1 MFRFPSIYRVD
12 CIYYKVKQE
21 CTCVILF
28 EQLGKVAILLSGN
41 LSNIHDMCI
50 LLTFFFCLN
59 LCRMNMGYRF
69 CTTCTKVY
77 VMQSA
82 KSQWPQVTHLLL
94 MLFVFIAFLL
104 TWRMMMEVYSI
115 WLGICPVSSTIS
127 TSLKPMG
134 ENYNVWPES
143 FL

>member
-82 KSQWPQVTHLLL
+82 KSQWMTSSYPSIVNVICLYCFFAHL
-94 MLFVFIAFLL
+94 ANDDG
-104 TWRMMMEVYSI
+104 SI

-127 TSLKPMG
+127 TSLKPMA
-134 ENYNVWPES
+134 EN
-143 FL
+143 